1 MYSRKVAGTDLLD
14 ASDQVVDVPEQG
26 NVLPAVAA
34 PEERRGGGEVGEV
47 AEGAPPLR
55 LPPVHRHRHLSNEVT
70 DFSLG
75 VQKQQFSANSVH
87 SRKCQETCDGKF

>member
-1 MYSRKVAGTDLLD
+1 MLALTTDLLD
-14 ASDQVVDVPEQG
+14 AADQVVDVPQQG

-34 PEERRGGGEVGEV
+34 PEEGRGGGEVAEV

-55 LPPVHRHRHLSNEVT
+55 VLPVHRHRHLIT